1 MDISELVSI
10 HSIGHGLKDVK
21 VEFKKDTALD
31 VSDVSIKGKQGEILN
46 IPRWIADVLES
57 EKHVE
62 IQDVDMLVELKQ
74 AVEKEKMLGQFDLS
88 TLQVQHQADPH
99 FYIKMKSYMDGLPEK
114 DYDKVESMLNTL
126 LRTRQTKI
134 IRLADTSKL
143 TADIS
148 QKLSIE
154 EREFYN
160 NLHDNSSKFSKTIIG
175 NKK

>member
-1 MDISELVSI
+1 M
-10 HSIGHGLKDVK
+10 
-21 VEFKKDTALD
+21 EFKKNTTLEI
-31 VSDVSIKGKQGEILN
+31 SDISIKGKMGEILN
-46 IPRWIADVLES
+46 IPRWTAEVLES
-57 EKHVE
+57 EKYVE

-88 TLQVQHQADPH
+88 TLQVQQQADPH
-99 FYIKMKSYMDGLPEK
+99 FYIKMKSYMKRLSEK

-134 IRLADTSKL
+134 IRLADSSKV
-143 TADIS
+143 TAEIS

-154 EREFYN
+154 ELEFYN
-160 NLHDNSSKFSKTIIG
+160 NLHDNSSRFSKSIIG

>member
-1 MDISELVSI
+1 M
-10 HSIGHGLKDVK
+10 HSIGNSLKDVK

-31 VSDVSIKGKQGEILN
+31 VSDISIKGKQGEILN
-46 IPRWIADVLES
+46 IPRWVADVLES
-57 EKHVE
+57 EKYVE

-88 TLQVQHQADPH
+88 TLQVQHQADPY
-99 FYIKMKSYMDGLPEK
+99 FYIKMKSYMNGLPEK

>member
-1 MDISELVSI
+1 M
-10 HSIGHGLKDVK
+10 HSIGNGLKNVK

-31 VSDVSIKGKQGEILN
+31 VSDILIKGKQGEILN
-46 IPRWIADVLES
+46 IPRWIAEVLES
-57 EKHVE
+57 EKYVE

-88 TLQVQHQADPH
+88 TLQVQQQADPH
-99 FYIKMKSYMDGLPEK
+99 FYIKMKSYMKRLPEK

-134 IRLADTSKL
+134 IRLADSSKI
-143 TADIS
+143 TAEIS

-154 EREFYN
+154 ELEFYN
-160 NLHDNSSKFSKTIIG
+160 NLHDNSSRFSKSIIG

>member
-1 MDISELVSI
+1 MSELI
-10 HSIGHGLKDVK
+10 HMHSIGNNLKDVK
-21 VEFKKDTALD
+21 VEFKKDLKLD
-31 VSDVSIKGKQGEILN
+31 TLGISIDGKQGEILN
-46 IPRWIADVLES
+46 IPGWIADVLES

-74 AVEKEKMLGQFDLS
+74 AVEKEKMLGQFDLA
-88 TLQVQHQADPH
+88 TLQVQQQTDPY
-99 FYIKMKSYMDGLPEK
+99 FYIKMKLYMKRLPEK
-114 DYDKVESMLNTL
+114 DYDMVESMLNTL

-143 TADIS
+143 TAEIS

-175 NKK
+175 SKK

>member
-1 MDISELVSI
+1 MSELVHM
-10 HSIGHGLKDVK
+10 HSIGHSLTDVK
-21 VEFKKDTALD
+21 VEFKKDTDLNVLD
-31 VSDVSIKGKQGEILN
+31 LSVKGKQGEILN
-46 IPRWIADVLES
+46 IPRWIADVLQS
-57 EKHVE
+57 EKYVE

-88 TLQVQHQADPH
+88 TLQVQQQADSY
-99 FYIKMKSYMDGLPEK
+99 FYIKMKSYMSGLSEK
-114 DYDKVESMLNTL
+114 DSDRVEGMLNTL
-126 LRTRQTKI
+126 VRTRRTKI

-143 TADIS
+143 TAEIS

-160 NLHDNSSKFSKTIIG
+160 NLHDNSSKFSKTTVG

>member
-1 MDISELVSI
+1 M
-10 HSIGHGLKDVK
+10 
-21 VEFKKDTALD
+21 EFKKNTTLEI
-31 VSDVSIKGKQGEILN
+31 SGISIKGKMGEILN
-46 IPRWIADVLES
+46 IPRWTAEVLES
-57 EKHVE
+57 EKYVE

-88 TLQVQHQADPH
+88 TLQVQQQADPY
-99 FYIKMKSYMDGLPEK
+99 FYIKMKSYMKRLSEK

-134 IRLADTSKL
+134 IRLADSSKV
-143 TADIS
+143 TAEIS

-154 EREFYN
+154 ELEFYN
-160 NLHDNSSKFSKTIIG
+160 NLHDNSYRFSKAIIG

>member
-1 MDISELVSI
+1 M
-10 HSIGHGLKDVK
+10 HSIGNSLKDVK
-21 VEFKKDTALD
+21 VEFKKELKLD
-31 VSDVSIKGKQGEILN
+31 VSDISIEGKQGEIIN
-46 IPRWIADVLES
+46 IPRWAANVLES
-57 EKHVE
+57 EKYVE

-88 TLQVQHQADPH
+88 TLQVQHQADSH
-99 FYIKMKSYMDGLPEK
+99 FYIKMKSYMNGLPEK

-134 IRLADTSKL
+134 IRLADASKL

-148 QKLSIE
+148 QKLSVE

>member
-1 MDISELVSI
+1 M
-10 HSIGHGLKDVK
+10 HSIGNSLKDVK
-21 VEFKKDTALD
+21 VEFKKDLKLD
-31 VSDVSIKGKQGEILN
+31 TLGISIDGKQGEIIN
-46 IPRWIADVLES
+46 IPGWIADVLES

-74 AVEKEKMLGQFDLS
+74 AVEKEKMLGQFDLA
-88 TLQVQHQADPH
+88 TLQVQQQTDPH
-99 FYIKMKSYMDGLPEK
+99 FYIKMKSYMKRLPEK
-114 DYDKVESMLNTL
+114 DYDIVESMLNTL

-134 IRLADTSKL
+134 IRLADASKL
-143 TADIS
+143 TAEIS

-175 NKK
+175 SKK

>member
-1 MDISELVSI
+1 M
-10 HSIGHGLKDVK
+10 HSIGNSLKDVK
-21 VEFKKDTALD
+21 VEFKKELKLD
-31 VSDVSIKGKQGEILN
+31 VSDISIEGKQGEILN
-46 IPRWIADVLES
+46 IPRWVAEVLES
-57 EKHVE
+57 EKYVE
-62 IQDVDMLVELKQ
+62 IQDVDMLIELKQ

-88 TLQVQHQADPH
+88 TLQVQHQADSH
-99 FYIKMKSYMDGLPEK
+99 FYIKMKSYMNGLPEK

-134 IRLADTSKL
+134 IRLADASKL

-154 EREFYN
+154 ECEFYN

>member
-1 MDISELVSI
+1 MSELVHI
-10 HSIGHGLKDVK
+10 HSIGHSLTDVK
-21 VEFKKDTALD
+21 VEFKKDTDLNVLD
-31 VSDVSIKGKQGEILN
+31 LSVKGKQGEILN
-46 IPRWIADVLES
+46 IPRWIAEVLQS
-57 EKHVE
+57 EKYVE

-88 TLQVQHQADPH
+88 TLQVQQQADSY
-99 FYIKMKSYMDGLPEK
+99 FYIKMKSYMSGLSEK
-114 DYDKVESMLNTL
+114 DSDRVEGMLNTL
-126 LRTRQTKI
+126 VRTRRTKI

-143 TADIS
+143 TAEIS

-160 NLHDNSSKFSKTIIG
+160 NLHDNSSKFSKTTVG

>member
-1 MDISELVSI
+1 LETSELVHI
-10 HSIGHGLKDVK
+10 HSIGNSLKDVK
-21 VEFKKDTALD
+21 VEFKKDLKLD
-31 VSDVSIKGKQGEILN
+31 TLGISIDGKQGEIIN
-46 IPRWIADVLES
+46 IPGWIADVLES

-74 AVEKEKMLGQFDLS
+74 AVEKEKMLGQFDLA
-88 TLQVQHQADPH
+88 TLQVQQQTDPH
-99 FYIKMKSYMDGLPEK
+99 FYIKMKSYMKRLPEK
-114 DYDKVESMLNTL
+114 DYDVVESMLNTL

-134 IRLADTSKL
+134 IRLADASKL
-143 TADIS
+143 TAEIS

-175 NKK
+175 SKK

>member
-1 MDISELVSI
+1 MSELVRI
-10 HSIGHGLKDVK
+10 HSIGNGLKDVK
-21 VEFKKDTALD
+21 VEFKKDLKLD
-31 VSDVSIKGKQGEILN
+31 ILDISIKGKQGEILN
-46 IPRWIADVLES
+46 IPRWVAEVLES

-99 FYIKMKSYMDGLPEK
+99 FYIKMKSYMKRLPEK
-114 DYDKVESMLNTL
+114 DYDMVESMLNTL

-134 IRLADTSKL
+134 IRLADTSKI
-143 TADIS
+143 TAEIS

-154 EREFYN
+154 ELEFYN
-160 NLHDNSSKFSKTIIG
+160 NLHDNSSRFSKSIIG

>member
-1 MDISELVSI
+1 M
-10 HSIGHGLKDVK
+10 HSIGNSLKNVK

-31 VSDVSIKGKQGEILN
+31 VSDISIKGKQGEILN
-46 IPRWIADVLES
+46 IPRWVANVLES

-88 TLQVQHQADPH
+88 TLQVQHQADSH
-99 FYIKMKSYMDGLPEK
+99 FYIKMKSYMSGLPEK

-134 IRLADTSKL
+134 IRLADASKL

>member
-1 MDISELVSI
+1 M
-10 HSIGHGLKDVK
+10 HSIGNSLKNVK

-31 VSDVSIKGKQGEILN
+31 VSDISIKGKQGEILN
-46 IPRWIADVLES
+46 IPKWVANVLES
-57 EKHVE
+57 EKYVE
-62 IQDVDMLVELKQ
+62 IQDVDMLIELKQ

-88 TLQVQHQADPH
+88 TLQVQHQADSH
-99 FYIKMKSYMDGLPEK
+99 FYIKMKSYMNGLPEK

-134 IRLADTSKL
+134 IRLADASKL

>member
-1 MDISELVSI
+1 M
-10 HSIGHGLKDVK
+10 HSIGNSLKDVK
-21 VEFKKDTALD
+21 VEFKKDLKLD
-31 VSDVSIKGKQGEILN
+31 TLGISIDGKQGEIIN
-46 IPRWIADVLES
+46 IPGWIADVLES

-74 AVEKEKMLGQFDLS
+74 AVEKEKMLGQFDLA
-88 TLQVQHQADPH
+88 TLQVQQQTDPH
-99 FYIKMKSYMDGLPEK
+99 FYIKMKSYMKRLPEK
-114 DYDKVESMLNTL
+114 DYDVVESMLNTL

-134 IRLADTSKL
+134 IRLADASKL
-143 TADIS
+143 TAEIS

>member
-1 MDISELVSI
+1 MEMSELVHM
-10 HSIGHGLKDVK
+10 HSIGHNLTDVK
-21 VEFKKDTALD
+21 VEFKKDTTLD
-31 VSDVSIKGKQGEILN
+31 VSGVSIQGKMGEILN
-46 IPRWIADVLES
+46 VPRWTAEVLES
-57 EKHVE
+57 EKYIE

-88 TLQVQHQADPH
+88 TLQVQQQADPH
-99 FYIKMKSYMDGLPEK
+99 FYIKMKSYMKGLPEK

-143 TADIS
+143 TAEIS
-148 QKLSIE
+148 QKLSVE
-154 EREFYN
+154 ECEFYN
-160 NLHDNSSKFSKTIIG
+160 NLHANSSKFSKTIVG

>member
-1 MDISELVSI
+1 M
-10 HSIGHGLKDVK
+10 HSIGNSLKDVK
-21 VEFKKDTALD
+21 VEFKKELKLD
-31 VSDVSIKGKQGEILN
+31 VSDISIEGKQGETIN
-46 IPRWIADVLES
+46 IPRWAANVLES
-57 EKHVE
+57 EKYIE

-88 TLQVQHQADPH
+88 TLQVQHQADSH
-99 FYIKMKSYMDGLPEK
+99 FYIKMKSYMNGLPEK

-134 IRLADTSKL
+134 IRLADASKL

>member
-1 MDISELVSI
+1 M
-10 HSIGHGLKDVK
+10 HSIGNSLKDVK
-21 VEFKKDTALD
+21 VEFKKELKLD
-31 VSDVSIKGKQGEILN
+31 VSDISIEGKQGETIN
-46 IPRWIADVLES
+46 IPRWAANVLES
-57 EKHVE
+57 EKYVE

-88 TLQVQHQADPH
+88 TLQVQHQVDSH

-134 IRLADTSKL
+134 IRLADASKL

>member
-1 MDISELVSI
+1 MSELVHM
-10 HSIGHGLKDVK
+10 HSIGNSLKDVK

-31 VSDVSIKGKQGEILN
+31 VSDISIKGKQGEILN
-46 IPRWIADVLES
+46 IPRWVANILES

-74 AVEKEKMLGQFDLS
+74 AVEKEKMLGQFDLA
-88 TLQVQHQADPH
+88 TLQVQQQTDPN
-99 FYIKMKSYMDGLPEK
+99 FYIKMKSYMKGLSEK

-134 IRLADTSKL
+134 IRLADASKL
-143 TADIS
+143 TADVS

>member
-1 MDISELVSI
+1 M
-10 HSIGHGLKDVK
+10 HSIGNSLKNVK

-31 VSDVSIKGKQGEILN
+31 VSDISIKGKQGEILN
-46 IPRWIADVLES
+46 IPRWVANVLES
-57 EKHVE
+57 EKYVE
-62 IQDVDMLVELKQ
+62 IQDVDMVVELKQ

-88 TLQVQHQADPH
+88 TLQVQHQADSH
-99 FYIKMKSYMDGLPEK
+99 FYIKMKSYMNGLPEK

-134 IRLADTSKL
+134 IRLADASKL

>member
-1 MDISELVSI
+1 MEISELIHI
-10 HSIGHGLKDVK
+10 HSIGNSLKDVK

-31 VSDVSIKGKQGEILN
+31 VSDISIKGKQGEILN
-46 IPRWIADVLES
+46 IPKWVANVLES
-57 EKHVE
+57 EKYVE

-88 TLQVQHQADPH
+88 TLQVQHQADSH
-99 FYIKMKSYMDGLPEK
+99 FYIKMKSYMNGLPEK

-134 IRLADTSKL
+134 IRLADASKL